1 MGQKSISQATIK
13 TDFGVDNRIIFCSEG
28 VKISVLNVAMRFCKS
43 FFLSK

>member
-28 VKISVLNVAMRFCKS
+28 VKISVLNEATTFCKR
-43 FFLSK
+43 FYQND